1 MPIVRPLN
9 TDQDFQEAVD
19 RKYKIRIFKDNH
31 LVDSGTIVIRFTSD
45 TIVTQSGVSSLGYHK
60 REECEFFEVR
70 K

>member
-1 MPIVRPLN
+1 MPIVRPLT
-9 TDQDFQEAVD
+9 TDQDFQEAME

-31 LVDSGTIVIRFTSD
+31 LIDAGTAIIRFTDD
-45 TIVTQSGVSSLGYHK
+45 TIVTQSGVSSLGYYK

>member
-1 MPIVRPLN
+1 MPIVRPLI

-19 RKYKIRIFKDNH
+19 LKYKIRIFKDNH
-31 LVDSGTIVIRFTSD
+31 LIDSGTIVIRFTD
-45 TIVTQSGVSSLGYHK
+45 ETIITQSGVSTIGYYK